1 MLSPAKTFSGSVP
14 ANYDQYMGPL
24 FFEQY
29 AQDLAARIDK
39 GKVQQALEIACGTGR
54 VTTHLRNALPAA
66 ATLIATDLNPGML
79 EVAKQK
85 TAIENIQYQV
95 ADAQELSFAD
105 DSFDV
110 VVCQFG
116 FMFVPDKPKAFSE
129 AYRVLRP
136 GGMLLFNTWDAIEHN
151 PLSKTVTDVVSA
163 FFPGT
168 GAANFY
174 TIPFSM
180 HDREAIMQWLQ
191 EAGFS
196 TIHIE
201 QVTKQPTSAHA
212 SDGARG
218 LILGTP
224 VFHAINEIDTTA
236 PEKVIALA
244 TEKIAALYGDNPSTS
259 EMNAWVAEAWK

>member
-1 MLSPAKTFSGSVP
+1 MPLKTFSGSVP
-14 ANYDQYMGPL
+14 GNYDQHLGPL
-24 FFEQY
+24 LFEPY
-29 AQDLAARIDK
+29 AQDLVARIDK
-39 GKVQQALEIACGTGR
+39 AKVQHALEIACGTGR
-54 VTTHLRNALPAA
+54 VTKYLRNALPPE
-66 ATLIATDLNPGML
+66 ATLIATDLNLGML

-85 TAIENIQYQV
+85 VALENIQYEV
-95 ADAQELSFAD
+95 ADAQELPFTD
-105 DSFDV
+105 NSFDV

-129 AYRVLRP
+129 VYRVLRP

-163 FFPGT
+163 YFPGT

-174 TIPFSM
+174 KIPFSM
-180 HDREAIMQWLQ
+180 HDREAIMQLLQ

-196 TIHIE
+196 TINIE
-201 QVTKQPTSAHA
+201 QVTKQATSTHA

-224 VFHAINEIDTTA
+224 VFHAMNEIDSTA
-236 PEKVIALA
+236 PEKVIALV
-244 TEKIAALYGDNPSTS
+244 TEKIAALYGNNPSTS
-259 EMNAWVAEAWK
+259 EMSAWVAEAWK

>member
-1 MLSPAKTFSGSVP
+1 MPSPAKTFSGSVP

-29 AQDLAARIDK
+29 AQDLVARIDK
-39 GKVQQALEIACGTGR
+39 DKVQQALEIACGTGR
-54 VTTHLRNALPAA
+54 VTKHLRNALPPA

-85 TAIENIQYQV
+85 VALENIQYQV
-95 ADAQELSFAD
+95 ADAQTLPFAD
-105 DSFDV
+105 NSFDV

-163 FFPGT
+163 YFFGT

-196 TIHIE
+196 TINIE
-201 QVTKQPTSAHA
+201 QVTKQATSNPCLRWSQRLTIGHTCIPCHERNRYHCPGE
-212 SDGARG
+212 SNSPGDGE
-218 LILGTP
+218 
-224 VFHAINEIDTTA
+224 NC
-236 PEKVIALA
+236 
-244 TEKIAALYGDNPSTS
+244 
-259 EMNAWVAEAWK
+259 NAVWRQPFYQ